1 MTANHLARM
10 TAKRLSSEFG
20 DELVPTVENVIQSR
34 SAQPGQFIDL
44 GTLAAVGQLI
54 LQCAFFVY
62 EWKRDH
68 PGDKIL
74 DIEALK
80 RSLHL
85 KVERPEDVSEKEQ
98 DQIIDAIAEEAK
110 AEE

>member
-20 DELVPTVENVIQSR
+20 EDLVPTVENVIQSR

-44 GTLAAVGQLI
+44 GTLAAIGQLI
-54 LQCAFFVY
+54 LQCAFFAY

-68 PGDKIL
+68 PGEKIL
-74 DIEALK
+74 DSEELK
-80 RSLHL
+80 RLLRL
-85 KVERPEDVSEKEQ
+85 KIERPEEVSEKEQ
-98 DQIIDAIAEEAK
+98 GQIIEAIAEETK